1 MLNKTILP
9 SSFLA
14 PINYYSI
21 LFNVPNCII
30 DINEFYIKQTLR
42 SRYAV
47 YASNGKLNLSIP
59 RIRKNS
65 SKTLMKDIQICYSE
79 PWQKIHWKTIISCYN
94 SSPFFDFYRD
104 KFEEIFQRKDKYL
117 LDLNNHSLLLI
128 KSILKIDNNINFSE
142 KFQNDPKDIDLRNYK
157 FISESINKY
166 DQVFSSKH
174 GYIDNLSIID
184 LIFNL
189 GPEAVDYLNQF
200 DRTKV
205 I

>member
-1 MLNKTILP
+1 MSNKTILP

-79 PWQKIHWKTIISCYN
+79 PWQKIHWKTITSCYN

-128 KSILKIDNNINFSE
+128 VHKDWFPIATLSYTVVAVLPFPYNACR
-142 KFQNDPKDIDLRNYK
+142 PKAT
-157 FISESINKY
+157 FFAPV
-166 DQVFSSKH
+166 QV
-174 GYIDNLSIID
+174 L
-184 LIFNL
+184 L
-189 GPEAVDYLNQF
+189 EAA
-200 DRTKV
+200 
-205 I
+205 

>member
-1 MLNKTILP
+1 MIFTE
-9 SSFLA
+9 
-14 PINYYSI
+14 INLKKY
-21 LFNVPNCII
+21 FK
-30 DINEFYIKQTLR
+30 E
-42 SRYAV
+42 
-47 YASNGKLNLSIP
+47 
-59 RIRKNS
+59 
-65 SKTLMKDIQICYSE
+65 
-79 PWQKIHWKTIISCYN
+79 
-94 SSPFFDFYRD
+94 
-104 KFEEIFQRKDKYL
+104 KDKYL

-142 KFQNDPKDIDLRNYK
+142 KFQNDPKDEDLRNYK